1 MKRYIL
7 IFALALA
14 SVAALAQ
21 APGARPQGQGGR
33 PSFAGFFGPRVDTI
47 HVWPNGAPN
56 AFPFTPPANQ
66 DPARSVA
73 KSYTE
78 TLLEVYPARNPNG
91 QCIIMCPGG
100 GYSMLSLSHEAR
112 NMKDWFNAHGITYCV
127 LLYRMPRGHH
137 DVPLSDIEEAI
148 RIMRGRTDLGITS
161 VGVMGTSAGGHVAS
175 TISTHYKDA
184 VTRPDFQILMYP
196 VITMDP
202 SFTHKGSLDGLLGEN
217 PSQELIDLYSN
228 EKHVTPDTPPAFITL
243 TTDDFLVPPAN
254 SLRYYEALLANKVSA
269 TLLIYPA
276 GGHGYG
282 WNDTMLFKNEWTS
295 SLATWLEHVVK
306 K

>member
-1 MKRYIL
+1 MKRLL
-7 IFALALA
+7 ISIVCALAA
-14 SVAALAQ
+14 VAALAQ
-21 APGARPQGQGGR
+21 PAGGGR
-33 PSFAGFFGPRVDTI
+33 PGGFPASFAGFFGPRVDTVKI
-47 HVWPNGAPN
+47 WPNGAPN
-56 AFPFTPPANQ
+56 AYEYTAPANQ
-66 DPARSVA
+66 DPARSIA
-73 KSYTE
+73 KNYTE
-78 TLLEVYPARNPNG
+78 ALMEVYPARNPNG

-112 NMKDWFNAHGITYCV
+112 NFKDWFNARGITYCV

-137 DVPLSDIEEAI
+137 DVPLSDVTEAI
-148 RIMRGRTDLGITS
+148 RIMRGRTDLGLTS
-161 VGVMGTSAGGHVAS
+161 VGVIGTSAGGHVAS
-175 TISTHYKDA
+175 TIATHYKDA
-184 VTRPDFQILMYP
+184 VTRPDFQILIYP

-243 TTDDFLVPPAN
+243 ASDDFLVPPAN

-269 TLLIYPA
+269 TMFILPS

-282 WNDTMLFKNEWTS
+282 WNDTQLFKNEWTS
-295 SLATWLEHVVK
+295 ALSTWLDHVVK

>member
-1 MKRYIL
+1 MKRLIISIL
-7 IFALALA
+7 CALAA
-14 SVAALAQ
+14 VAALAQ
-21 APGARPQGQGGR
+21 PAGGRR
-33 PSFAGFFGPRVDTI
+33 PSFPGFFGPRVDTI
-47 HVWPNGAPN
+47 TVWPNGAPN
-56 AFPFTPPANQ
+56 AFEVPASANQ
-66 DPARSVA
+66 NSWAPSVA
-73 KSYTE
+73 NNYTE

-100 GYSMLSLSHEAR
+100 GYAMLSLSHEAR
-112 NMKDWFNAHGITYCV
+112 NMKDWFNARGITYCV
-127 LLYRMPRGHH
+127 LIYRMPRGHH
-137 DVPLSDIEEAI
+137 DVPLSDITEAI
-148 RIMRGRTDLGITS
+148 RIMRGRKDLGITS

-175 TISTHYKDA
+175 TIATHYKDE

-269 TLLIYPA
+269 TLLIYPS

-295 SLATWLEHVVK
+295 SLATWLDHVVK